1 MKTQT
6 EINFTKISKEH
17 TNVRTSIVKET
28 LAVDIVPVKTFTII
42 DQWNIQRNDK
52 PLRTRRR
59 LA

>member
-17 TNVRTSIVKET
+17 TNALTSIVKET
-28 LAVDIVPVKTFTII
+28 LAVDIVPVKTFTIV
-42 DQWNIQRNDK
+42 DQWNLQRKSK
-52 PLRTRRR
+52 PMRMRRC